1 MINTPVNA
9 NLNRLRVLC
18 ADANSNMRS
27 IYRTLLLG
35 MGVGDVI
42 TADDGAVAYE
52 QYRAYRPDAVI
63 IELTLPMISGLE
75 LVKMIRTRPDSPSRH
90 VPIIVC
96 TADATR
102 QSILVARDL
111 GVTEFLA
118 KPISGKSLQERLET
132 VVSNPRP
139 FVDTGA
145 FVGPDRR
152 RGRTGGE
159 YRGPD
164 RRERRGDRPSSPP
177 SARPA
182 APEASQQEKA
192 P

>member
-1 MINTPVNA
+1 MINTPVNP

-35 MGVGDVI
+35 MGVGDVV

-52 QYRAYRPDAVI
+52 QYRAYRPDVVI
-63 IELTLPMISGLE
+63 TELALPMLGGLD
-75 LVKMIRTRPDSPSRH
+75 LVKMIRTRPDSPCRH
-90 VPIIVC
+90 APIIVC

-102 QSILVARDL
+102 QAIVVARDL
-111 GVTEFLA
+111 GVTEFMA
-118 KPISGKSLQERLET
+118 KPISEKSLQDRLEA
-132 VVSNPRP
+132 VLANPRP

-152 RGRTGGE
+152 RGRVGD

-164 RRERRGDRPSSPP
+164 RRERRAERPVASQ
-177 SARPA
+177 ARPPETPRQDG
-182 APEASQQEKA
+182 AP
-192 P
+192 